1 MNEKGVRVPK
11 TGDPVVNKR
20 GKYIGVVTSCA
31 IDSQGYL
38 LGLAYV
44 EERYNREGEQ
54 IGIFT
59 LPGKVPPCKGM
70 DELTTGD
77 KVLLH
82 DEATVLTRFPDDEEK
97 ETWRGRPARRMTT
110 FMDLAQTE

>member
-1 MNEKGVRVPK
+1 
-11 TGDPVVNKR
+11 VVNKR

-44 EERYNREGEQ
+44 DERYNREGEQ
-54 IGIFT
+54 IGIFS
-59 LPGKVPPCKGM
+59 LPGKVPPCKDMG
-70 DELTTGD
+70 ELSAGD

-82 DEATVLTRFPDDEEK
+82 DEATVLTRFPEDEEK
-97 ETWRGRPARRMTT
+97 ETWRGRPAKKVTT
-110 FMDLAQTE
+110 FKDLVQTE